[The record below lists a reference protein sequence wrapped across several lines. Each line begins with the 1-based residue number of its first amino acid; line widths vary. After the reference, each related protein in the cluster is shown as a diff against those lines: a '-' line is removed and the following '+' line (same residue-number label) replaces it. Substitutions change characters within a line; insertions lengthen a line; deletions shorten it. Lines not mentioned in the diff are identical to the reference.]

1 MPLRV
6 FGTIKPGEPDQ
17 TLPLAG
23 RDGEGEAEEEEM
35 AFHPIR
41 FPLDV
46 ALGARGGPERATD
59 IVTLASGREERN
71 SRWAQSR
78 RRYNAGYGVK
88 SRADM
93 QAVLA
98 FFEERRGRFHSFLWR
113 DALDHSS
120 NGTDTPLPTDQVLGT
135 GDAVTATFQLRKKYG
150 AGFDP
155 YWRPITKPVDGS
167 VRVAVNGVEVMAGLT
182 IDTLTGMVTFVS
194 PPVDG
199 ATVAAGFLFDVP
211 VRFDIDRLDIELTS
225 FDAAD
230 APSIPLIEVRE

>member
-1 MPLRV
+1 
-6 FGTIKPGEPDQ
+6 
-17 TLPLAG
+17 
-23 RDGEGEAEEEEM
+23 M
-35 AFHPIR
+35 AFHPTR
-41 FPLDV
+41 FPLDI

-78 RRYNAGYGVK
+78 RRYNAGYGIK
-88 SRADM
+88 SRAGM

-113 DALDHSS
+113 DRLDHSS
-120 NGTDTPLPTDQVLGT
+120 AGGDGTPTALDQAIGT
-135 GDAVTATFQLRKKYG
+135 SDGVETAFQLTKTYG
-150 AGFDP
+150 ASFDP
-155 YWRPITKPVDGS
+155 YVRSITKPVAGT
-167 VRVAVNGVEVMAGLT
+167 VRVAVDGLE
-182 IDTLTGMVTFVS
+182 LSSGFAVNVATGMVTF
-194 PPVDG
+194 
-199 ATVAAGFLFDVP
+199 TVAPAAGKAVTAGFLFDVP

>member
-1 MPLRV
+1 MP
-6 FGTIKPGEPDQ
+6 
-17 TLPLAG
+17 
-23 RDGEGEAEEEEM
+23 
-35 AFHPIR
+35 FHNIR

-120 NGTDTPLPTDQVLGT
+120 NGPQALGT
-135 GDAVTATFQLRKKYG
+135 GDGATVAFQLSKTYG
-150 AGFDP
+150 ASFDP
-155 YWRPITKPVDGS
+155 YVRPITKPVAET
-167 VRVAVNGVEVMAGLT
+167 VTVT
-182 IDTLTGMVTFVS
+182 IDGVATAAFTVSETTGVVTFDD
-194 PPVDG
+194 PPADG
-199 ATVAAGFLFDVP
+199 AVLRAEFEFDVP
-211 VRFDIDRLDIELTS
+211 VRFDMDRLDIELSS

-230 APSIPLIEVRE
+230 APAIPLIEVLE

>member
-1 MPLRV
+1 
-6 FGTIKPGEPDQ
+6 
-17 TLPLAG
+17 
-23 RDGEGEAEEEEM
+23 M

-59 IVTLASGREERN
+59 VVTLASGREERN
-71 SRWAQSR
+71 SRWAHSR
-78 RRYNAGYGVK
+78 RRYNAGYGIK

-113 DALDHSS
+113 DALDHTA
-120 NGTDTPLPTDQVLGT
+120 TDEAIGT
-135 GDAVTATFQLRKKYG
+135 GDGETAAFQLTKTYG
-150 AGFDP
+150 ASFDP
-155 YWRPITKPVDGS
+155 YVRPITKPVAET
-167 VRVAVNGVEVMAGLT
+167 VVVKVAGVVAEAEA
-182 IDTLTGMVTFVS
+182 DALTGIVTLAGPPEEGAAITASFV
-194 PPVDG
+194 
-199 ATVAAGFLFDVP
+199 FDVP

>member
-1 MPLRV
+1 
-6 FGTIKPGEPDQ
+6 
-17 TLPLAG
+17 
-23 RDGEGEAEEEEM
+23 M

-59 IVTLASGREERN
+59 IVTLSSGHEERN
-71 SRWAQSR
+71 SRWAHSR

-120 NGTDTPLPTDQVLGT
+120 NGTEAPLPTDQELGISD
-135 GDAVTATFQLRKKYG
+135 GVVT
-150 AGFDP
+150 
-155 YWRPITKPVDGS
+155 
-167 VRVAVNGVEVMAGLT
+167 
-182 IDTLTGMVTFVS
+182 
-194 PPVDG
+194 
-199 ATVAAGFLFDVP
+199 
-211 VRFDIDRLDIELTS
+211 
-225 FDAAD
+225 
-230 APSIPLIEVRE
+230 

>member
-1 MPLRV
+1 
-6 FGTIKPGEPDQ
+6 
-17 TLPLAG
+17 
-23 RDGEGEAEEEEM
+23 M
-35 AFHPIR
+35 AFHAVR

-71 SRWAQSR
+71 ARWAHAR

-93 QAVLA
+93 LAVLA

-113 DALDHSS
+113 DGLDFSSSGTAVPTALD
-120 NGTDTPLPTDQVLGT
+120 QAIGT
-135 GDAVTATFQLRKKYG
+135 GDGSRTSFALTKRYG

-155 YWRPITKPVDGS
+155 YLRPITRPVAGS
-167 VRVAVNGVEVMAGLT
+167 VVVAVAGSSLAAADFSVDAGVV
-182 IDTLTGMVTFVS
+182 TLDVAPAVGEAVT
-194 PPVDG
+194 
-199 ATVAAGFLFDVP
+199 AGFLFDVP
-211 VRFDIDRLDIELTS
+211 VRFDTDRLDVELTS
-225 FDAAD
+225 FDAAE

>member
-1 MPLRV
+1 
-6 FGTIKPGEPDQ
+6 
-17 TLPLAG
+17 
-23 RDGEGEAEEEEM
+23 M

-71 SRWAQSR
+71 SRWARSR

-113 DALDHSS
+113 DALDQSS
-120 NGTDTPLPTDQVLGT
+120 HGGDGTPTPLDQAIGT
-135 GDAVTATFQLRKKYG
+135 GDGTATTFQLVKIYG
-150 AGFDP
+150 ASFDP
-155 YWRPITKPVDGS
+155 YVRPITKPVAGTIRVAADGS
-167 VRVAVNGVEVMAGLT
+167 ELMTGFTV
-182 IDTLTGMVTFVS
+182 DTLTGIVTF
-194 PPVDG
+194 
-199 ATVAAGFLFDVP
+199 AVAPGEDAAITAGFLFDVP
-211 VRFDIDRLDIELTS
+211 VRFDTDRLDIELSS

-230 APSIPLIEVRE
+230 APAIPLIEVNE